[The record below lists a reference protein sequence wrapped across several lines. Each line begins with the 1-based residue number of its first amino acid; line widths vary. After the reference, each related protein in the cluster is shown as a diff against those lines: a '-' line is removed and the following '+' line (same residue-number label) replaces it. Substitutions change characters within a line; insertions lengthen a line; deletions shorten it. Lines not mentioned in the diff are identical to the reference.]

1 MRVYALYSKNNY
13 ILLALTA
20 LALLSVVVGFVGTFP
35 PGCSFDYLLIVFID
49 RDRD

>member
-20 LALLSVVVGFVGTFP
+20 LALLSVVVGFVKGFLCTFIP
-35 PGCSFDYLLIVFID
+35 LFAD
-49 RDRD
+49 